1 MESVVMEGDGKC
13 CNGEP
18 YDGVQW
24 KVMES
29 ATIENVAMENNGWKM
44 MENNIM
50 ESKIV
55 ISYNDAI
62 MEKGLDE
69 MGYKAKRWKNKFYKC
84 GH

>member
-1 MESVVMEGDGKC
+1 
-13 CNGEP
+13 
-18 YDGVQW
+18 
-24 KVMES
+24 
-29 ATIENVAMENNGWKM
+29 
-44 MENNIM
+44 M